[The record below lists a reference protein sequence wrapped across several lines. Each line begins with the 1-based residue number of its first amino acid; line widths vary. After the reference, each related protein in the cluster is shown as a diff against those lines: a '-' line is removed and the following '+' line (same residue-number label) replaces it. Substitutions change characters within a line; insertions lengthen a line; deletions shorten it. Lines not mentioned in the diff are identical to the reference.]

1 MDELNEKIKR
11 VFADLGIRCAYNM
24 PSFWAN
30 GGKDYVVIPTRYAK
44 GYQKALE
51 DAEREITE
59 VLSEQPEIIRC
70 KDCKYCD
77 SYIAEITSDGNMER
91 IEYRCKD
98 FHASVM
104 PDEYCSR
111 GERRDV

>member
-1 MDELNEKIKR
+1 MDEMIYCLNSCSVATCLHHPGNIGNPELPHKQAHLYYTEYCPLWRQEVEK
-11 VFADLGIRCAYNM
+11 VE
-24 PSFWAN
+24 
-30 GGKDYVVIPTRYAK
+30 VV
-44 GYQKALE
+44 
-51 DAEREITE
+51 
-59 VLSEQPEIIRC
+59 RC

-91 IEYRCKD
+91 MEYRCKD

-111 GERRDV
+111 GERRDE

>member
-1 MDELNEKIKR
+1 MSREEVQSDLQIPWKDERKR
-11 VFADLGIRCAYNM
+11 DLVE
-24 PSFWAN
+24 
-30 GGKDYVVIPTRYAK
+30 VV
-44 GYQKALE
+44 
-51 DAEREITE
+51 
-59 VLSEQPEIIRC
+59 RC

-77 SYIAEITSDGNMER
+77 NYIAEITSDGNMER

-111 GERRDV
+111 GERRDG